1 MTFTSWSPKYRAK
14 YVASTRAQAFA
25 HVCSGERAPWR
36 VLISRRPSEVK
47 ISLRGRAAPREESR
61 WTLAAFEEHH

>member
-1 MTFTSWSPKYRAK
+1 MTFTLWSQK

-25 HVCSGERAPWR
+25 HVCSQEQALWQ
-36 VLISRRPSEVK
+36 VLIYRQSFEVK
-47 ISLRGRAAPREESR
+47 ISLRGRAAPCEESR